1 MGLTSWEGAG
11 AAAVA
16 MASDLSCCQEFLV
29 WVGLFL
35 HHCLSGLAGLQTS
48 AAWLACLMPGVHLQC
63 MCCGPSSKSTAFV
76 GDCHDGG
83 VSTQHANAIEKGMYT
98 TYMPSDMLASPRRLE
113 MTVTTWESAACEV
126 CVAEA
131 AGCTCL

>member
-16 MASDLSCCQEFLV
+16 MASAISCCQEFLV

-35 HHCLSGLAGLQTS
+35 HHCLSGLAGLQTL

-63 MCCGPSSKSTAFV
+63 MCCGPSSKFTAFV
-76 GDCHDGG
+76 GDCHG
-83 VSTQHANAIEKGMYT
+83 VDVGTQHANAIETGMCT
-98 TYMPSDMLASPRRLE
+98 PYMPSDTLASPRRLG
-113 MTVTTWESAACEV
+113 MAVTA
-126 CVAEA
+126 
-131 AGCTCL
+131 